1 MLGDE
6 LLACLLVPRD
16 DAGDGRRIVDRA
28 ADADAERV
36 AHAEPLPPRRV
47 VDLDSRRPDGEDDA
61 LLPRPREVVDLRPS
75 DLPEEDP
82 LERGQLL
89 AIASLVEVEDDAPG
103 RAGLVVAVARGDR
116 DVEPRE
122 VGPVEVAILDQPRQ
136 RAEAEA
142 VRRPARP
149 GAR

>member
-1 MLGDE
+1 M
-6 LLACLLVPRD
+6 
-16 DAGDGRRIVDRA
+16 
-28 ADADAERV
+28 
-36 AHAEPLPPRRV
+36 
-47 VDLDSRRPDGEDDA
+47 VDLDSVRPDGENDA
-61 LLPRPREVVDLRPS
+61 LLPRPREVVDLRPR

-122 VGPVEVAILDQPRQ
+122 VGAVEVAILDQPRQ

-142 VRRPARP
+142 RTSTGRP
-149 GAR
+149 GARWWRG

>member
-1 MLGDE
+1 VLGNE
-6 LLACLLVPRD
+6 LLAGLLVPRD
-16 DAGDGRRIVDRA
+16 DAGDGCRIVERA

-36 AHAEPLPPRRV
+36 ADAEPLPLRGV

-89 AIASLVEVEDDAPG
+89 AIASLVEVEDDAP
-103 RAGLVVAVARGDR
+103 RGDR